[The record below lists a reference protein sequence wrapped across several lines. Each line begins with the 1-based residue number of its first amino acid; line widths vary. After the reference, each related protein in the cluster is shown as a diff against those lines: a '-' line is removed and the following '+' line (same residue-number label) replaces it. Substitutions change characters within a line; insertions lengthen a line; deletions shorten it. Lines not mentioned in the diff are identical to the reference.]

1 MAAPTGPRTHPKQ
14 YVRPMPALW
23 WTKRPSYFWFMLREL
38 SSGFLAGYAVF
49 LMYLLSRGKDLLA
62 LHNSLEAL
70 KSPLS
75 IALHLVVLF
84 FALLNTITTFNL
96 TPKMLVIQKGEER
109 TPDKTI
115 STLHYL
121 VWAIVSLVLFL
132 VIFKA

>member
-1 MAAPTGPRTHPKQ
+1 MATPTNTRPRPKQ
-14 YVRPMPALW
+14 YVRPVPALW
-23 WTKRPSYFWFMLREL
+23 WTKRPSYVWFMLREL

-49 LMYLLSRGKDLLA
+49 LLVLLARTKDQVA

-75 IALHLVVLF
+75 IALHAVVLF

-96 TPKMLVIQKGEER
+96 TPKMLVAQKGEER
-109 TPDKTI
+109 VPDRQI

-121 VWAIVSLVLFL
+121 AWAVVSLILFL

>member
-14 YVRPMPALW
+14 YVRPVPTLW
-23 WTKRPSYFWFMLREL
+23 WTKRPSYLWFMLREL

-49 LMYLLSRGKDLLA
+49 LMVLLSITKDGVA
-62 LHNSLEAL
+62 LQTTLEGL

-96 TPKMLVIQKGEER
+96 TPKMLVSQKGEER
-109 TPDKTI
+109 VPDKTI

-121 VWAIVSLVLFL
+121 AWAVVSLILFL
-132 VIFKA
+132 VIFRA